1 MPFYALIRNR
11 ERRNCVVRRNA
22 RAGRNR
28 LIHRGTMQRGLD
40 IRIRAEMDPPFL
52 HPPLRISPPCLL
64 PSFPALVLRSQMS
77 QSANLTQMLE
87 NRALQSLHPSPLS
100 SLTPDSLITL
110 VFLPSNDSERLSLKQ
125 DSKDRIS
132 LPQDRSGVLKVTFRH
147 GVVGPARRAGFI
159 RQFTLLPRLA
169 DLVTSCR

>member
-52 HPPLRISPPCLL
+52 HPPLRFSPPCLL
-64 PSFPALVLRSQMS
+64 PSFAALVLRSQMS

-147 GVVGPARRAGFI
+147 RVVGPARRAGFI
-159 RQFTLLPRLA
+159 W
-169 DLVTSCR
+169 

>member
-22 RAGRNR
+22 KAGRNR
-28 LIHRGTMQRGLD
+28 LIHHGTMQRGLD

-52 HPPLRISPPCLL
+52 HSPSPVAPLLS
-64 PSFPALVLRSQMS
+64 SFPVLLRSQMS

-110 VFLPSNDSERLSLKQ
+110 VFLPSNDSGRFSLKQ

-132 LPQDRSGVLKVTFRH
+132 LPQDRSGILKVTFH
-147 GVVGPARRAGFI
+147 HVVLRRAEFI
-159 RQFTLLPRLA
+159 W
-169 DLVTSCR
+169 